1 MKSTREPKRSFLK
14 DSLLAKLPWTQV
26 SRRSGP
32 APGEAPNGDVVY
44 GVRTSDDIARGF
56 SSRDK
61 GSVRR

>member
-1 MKSTREPKRSFLK
+1 MKSTKEPKRNFLK
-14 DSLLAKLPWTQV
+14 ESLLAKLPWTQV

-32 APGEAPNGDVVY
+32 PPGEVPSGDVVY

-56 SSRDK
+56 GSRDK